1 MLRDNSKLLSE
12 KVTLRALLLALGIAL
27 AGVVILWISISIPQ
41 GYPVWQALVRE
52 SGALLFITGVIT
64 LLWDLYG
71 KRALLDEVLA
81 KAQLSKDIDVAGI
94 DRVMDSF
101 QSRNLD
107 WTPYFDK
114 ASTLDIFFAYGHT
127 WRNTHLEDLK
137 LLAGTV
143 GSPPDLL
150 MN

>member
-41 GYPVWQALVRE
+41 GYPVWQALARE